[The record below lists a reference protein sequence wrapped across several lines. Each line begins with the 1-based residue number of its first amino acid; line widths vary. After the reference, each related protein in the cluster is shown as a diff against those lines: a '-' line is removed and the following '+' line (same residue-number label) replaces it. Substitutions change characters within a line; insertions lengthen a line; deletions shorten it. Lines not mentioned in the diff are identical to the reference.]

1 MDKIVIEIIQTIN
14 QIIQTINRDR
24 TKANT
29 HRKNFISG

>member
-1 MDKIVIEIIQTIN
+1 MDKIGIE
-14 QIIQTINRDR
+14 IIQTINRDR

>member
-1 MDKIVIEIIQTIN
+1 MDKIVIEIT
-14 QIIQTINRDR
+14 QTINRDR

>member
-1 MDKIVIEIIQTIN
+1 MDKIVIE
-14 QIIQTINRDR
+14 IIQTINRDR

>member
-1 MDKIVIEIIQTIN
+1 MDTIVTE
-14 QIIQTINRDR
+14 IIQTINRDR

>member
-14 QIIQTINRDR
+14 CDR

>member
-1 MDKIVIEIIQTIN
+1 MDKIVTE
-14 QIIQTINRDR
+14 IIQTINRDR

>member
-1 MDKIVIEIIQTIN
+1 MNKIVTE
-14 QIIQTINRDR
+14 IIQTINRDR